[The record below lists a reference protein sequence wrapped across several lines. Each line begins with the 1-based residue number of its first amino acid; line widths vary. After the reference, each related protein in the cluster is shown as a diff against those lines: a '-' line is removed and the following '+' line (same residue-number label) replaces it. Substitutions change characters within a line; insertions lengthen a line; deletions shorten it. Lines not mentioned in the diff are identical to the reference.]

1 MKDKLE
7 IICDGDSWVFGC
19 EIVNPEIAATYPK
32 GTYVGKF
39 DYYENNDSYRVPR
52 IFPTFLSKKL
62 NANVTNLAWPAD
74 DNGTILNRTMV
85 HISKEYL
92 AKGKSTENL
101 LVMIGWSSPER
112 NVFYYKDTEN
122 KYIQRFRL
130 WPQVKH
136 FDSKAQEEFW
146 KIYVE
151 YLWNAEEYMPRYVM
165 NVLQFQNFCKVH
177 NIKWLCFNSFYQTP
191 TVDIKDWKDL
201 NVRKELENTHSGGGP
216 YHIST
221 DTDDVRKYYQFTYTN
236 LWDTIDPIRF
246 YKKDEENNTF
256 YSFIKKSN
264 LEKPFIGW
272 HPSPEAH
279 EIWAD
284 ELIQYI
290 NENDLLN
297 NTKYKEDNEKFSNM
311 RRFI

>member
-1 MKDKLE
+1 MDNLE

-19 EIVNPEIAATYPK
+19 EIVSPEIVANYPN
-32 GTYVGKF
+32 GTYLGEY

-62 NANVTNLAWPAD
+62 NATVTNLAWPAD

-85 HISKEYL
+85 YISNEYL

-101 LVMIGWSSPER
+101 FVIIGWSSPER
-112 NVFYYKDTEN
+112 NVFYYKDVEN
-122 KYIQRFRL
+122 KFTQRFRL

-151 YLWNAEEYMPRYVM
+151 YLWNPEEYMPRYVM

-177 NIKWLCFNSFYQTP
+177 NIKWMCFNSFYQTP
-191 TVDIKDWKDL
+191 NENISDWVDL
-201 NVRKELENTHSGGGP
+201 NVRKELENVHAGGGQ

-221 DTDDVRKYYQFTYTN
+221 DSDDLRRYYQFRYID
-236 LWDTIDPIRF
+236 LWNTVDPIRF
-246 YKKDEENNTF
+246 YKKDMDNNTF
-256 YSFIKKSN
+256 YSFIKNSN
-264 LEKPFIGW
+264 LQQKFIGW
-272 HPSPEAH
+272 HPSPGSH

-284 ELIQYI
+284 ELIRYI
-290 NENDLLN
+290 KENDLLN
-297 NTKYKEDNEKFSNM
+297 NEINTYNNEKFSSM

>member
-1 MKDKLE
+1 MINDLE

-19 EIVNPEIAATYPK
+19 EIADPSIVAKYPPT
-32 GTYVGKF
+32 TYVGEYDFLK
-39 DYYENNDSYRVPR
+39 ENDNYRVPK

-62 NANVTNLAWPAD
+62 NAKVINLAYPAD
-74 DNGTILNRTMV
+74 DNGTILNRTMI

-101 LVMIGWSSPER
+101 LVILGWSSPER
-112 NVFYYKDTEN
+112 NVFYYKDIETN
-122 KYIQRFRL
+122 YQQRFRL

-136 FDSKAQEEFW
+136 FDSKAQEDFW

-165 NVLQFQNFCKVH
+165 NVLQFQNFCKVN
-177 NIKWLCFNSFYQTP
+177 NIKWMCFNSFYQTP
-191 TVDIKDWKDL
+191 NVDITEWNDL
-201 NVRKELENTHSGGGP
+201 NVRKELQNLSAGGCQ
-216 YHIST
+216 YHTSE
-221 DTDDVRKYYQFTYTN
+221 DADDVRKFHQFTYTN

-246 YKKDEENNTF
+246 YKKDEKNNTF
-256 YSFIKKSN
+256 YSFIKNSN
-264 LEKPFIGW
+264 LEKPLIGW

-284 ELIQYI
+284 ELIRYI

-297 NTKYKEDNEKFSNM
+297 NKKYK
-311 RRFI
+311 